1 MSSNL
6 TIRQA
11 VGLAVGTAGA
21 AAATMGFAPL
31 ALAATSAGPNPA
43 ETAAPEATLQEVI
56 VTGTRIRRVDAETA
70 NAVFVV
76 DQTTIQD
83 SGIQTVG
90 DLLQRIPS
98 VSGKCTAPRVNNG
111 GGFASSRSAL

>member
-6 TIRQA
+6 RIRQA
-11 VGLAVGTAGA
+11 VSLAVGAAGA

-31 ALAATSAGPNPA
+31 ALAVDATGPDA
-43 ETAAPEATLQEVI
+43 SAAPDAALQEVV
-56 VTGTRIRRVDAETA
+56 VTGSRIRRVDVETA

-76 DQTTIQD
+76 DQTMIED

-90 DLLQRIPS
+90 DLVQRIPS
-98 VSGKCTAPRVNNG
+98 VSGKGTTPNVNNG
-111 GGFASSRSAL
+111 GGF